1 MQLRAGWAHEYA
13 STARPVTA
21 NFAGAP
27 GTNFTVFGVSPQTA
41 SGVISV
47 AANTAIAA
55 GAGLYLRY
63 DGEVGSVLSSHA
75 LSGGFRVTW

>member
-1 MQLRAGWAHEYA
+1 M
-13 STARPVTA
+13 TA

-63 DGEVGSVLSSHA
+63 DGEVGSGLSSHA